1 MNLGAQLPLLWNH
14 PSASA
19 AIRKRILRAVL
30 EEIAVTTQENELRLA
45 LHWKG
50 GDHTTLAVPKNR
62 PGQHRWKTSVA
73 TEDLLRDLARV
84 ASDTAIASI
93 LNRLGVRTAK
103 NLTWTEQRVRAFRND
118 HAIGVYRDG
127 ERAERD
133 EMNLEEAAAVLGV
146 SKMTVTRLIKSG
158 VLAAKQS
165 CAGAPYVI
173 AKTDIDSPAIRLA
186 AASRRPISQDPRQ
199 LTLEY
204 Q

>member
-14 PSASA
+14 PSASPT
-19 AIRKRILRAVL
+19 IRKRILRAVL

-50 GDHTTLAVPKNR
+50 GDHTTLTVPKNR

-73 TEDLLRDLARV
+73 TEDLLRDLARS
-84 ASDTAIASI
+84 ASDAAIASI

-103 NLTWTEQRVRAFRND
+103 NLNWTEQRVRAFRND
-118 HAIGVYRDG
+118 HAIAVYRDG
-127 ERAERD
+127 ERVERG
-133 EMNLEEAAAVLGV
+133 EINLEEAATVLGV

-165 CAGAPYVI
+165 CAGAPYTI
-173 AKTDIDSPAIRLA
+173 AKTDINSPAIRLA
-186 AASRRPISQDPRQ
+186 AVSRRPISQDPRQ